1 MLRALAGTIPEDLIR
16 LSVGVEDV
24 RDLLTDLMQAF
35 ELATHPHVHDVRSVS
50 REGSHAAQSG
60 PAGSPVASPSDG
72 PLPTAAEVEGMRR
85 QLALMSER
93 VEVAE
98 ARRAEAKEEALVT
111 RVSASRVASLAMGAV
126 FVAGALAAG
135 ALIASSRRA

>member
-1 MLRALAGTIPEDLIR
+1 M
-16 LSVGVEDV
+16 GVENV
-24 RDLLTDLMQAF
+24 RDLVTDLLQAF
-35 ELATHPHVHDVRSVS
+35 ELATHPHVHDVRLVS
-50 REGSHAAQSG
+50 REGSRAAQSG
-60 PAGSPVASPSDG
+60 PVGSPLASPAAG

-98 ARRAEAKEEALVT
+98 AHRAAAKEEAHVT

-135 ALIASSRRA
+135 ALIAASRRT